1 MLLMPLWMTKRR
13 PDRVRVVAVGVA
25 LVLGSGALGVG
36 SVAARSRATSSNSD
50 RQSELLD
57 AIGEASSA
65 EVQALRELTG
75 ARERVVLAEAELARL
90 DAELVIA
97 ERQVVDAEAAADDAA
112 ARYYELYYRV
122 EDGKAVV
129 RSARD
134 DARATALELY
144 MSGGKSSL
152 VSLDTLFSS
161 DHRDLAVRDTYLGVV
176 SDARTDRLESAY
188 ETLGALETL
197 TERAEALRE
206 AADEAVELAEARRA
220 QVATLREHQADL
232 RSDLA
237 RAEADEARVLE
248 QIRAAKDFYETEL
261 ARLVAES
268 GSIAD
273 MLRVRQQGQPR
284 SPLVIARPVP
294 GPVVSPFG
302 PRIHPILGYERMHLG
317 VDMDGQSGDPIHA
330 AADGVVVWAD
340 SRGGYGNCVIIEHGN
355 QFATLY
361 AHQSSFAVSIGDTVA
376 MGQTIGFV
384 GSTGL
389 STGPHLHFEVRD
401 LGLPVDPAPYL

>member
-1 MLLMPLWMTKRR
+1 MFLMPLWMTKRR

-25 LVLGSGALGVG
+25 LVLGSGAFGIG

-65 EVQALRELTG
+65 EVQALRELSG

-134 DARATALELY
+134 DARSTAINLY
-144 MSGGKSSL
+144 MSGGNSAIA
-152 VSLDTLFSS
+152 SLDTMLSS
-161 DHRDLAVRDTYLGVV
+161 DQRDMARTTYLRVV
-176 SDARTDRLESAY
+176 SEVRTDRLESAY

-197 TERAEALRE
+197 TERAETLRE
-206 AADEAVELAEARRA
+206 AADQAVELAEARRA
-220 QVATLREHQADL
+220 QVATLREQQADL

-248 QIRAAKDFYETEL
+248 QIRAAKDFYEAEL

-294 GPVVSPFG
+294 GPVVSGFG

-340 SRGGYGNCVIIEHGN
+340 ARGGYGNCVIIEHGN

-401 LGLPVDPAPYL
+401 LGIPVDPAAYL

>member
-1 MLLMPLWMTKRR
+1 MLLMPLPMMKRR
-13 PDRVRVVAVGVA
+13 LGALAIALTLGAV
-25 LVLGSGALGVG
+25 SLGVG
-36 SVAARSRATSSNSD
+36 SVAARTPAASSNSD

-57 AIGEASSA
+57 AIGEASAA

-97 ERQVVDAEAAADDAA
+97 ERQVTDAEAASDDAA
-112 ARYYELYYRV
+112 SRYYDLYYRV

-134 DARATALELY
+134 EARSTALELY
-144 MSGGKSSL
+144 MGGGNSAL
-152 VSLDTLFSS
+152 VSLDTLLSS
-161 DHRDLAVRDTYLGVV
+161 DRRELAVRNAYLGAV
-176 SDARTDRLESAY
+176 SDARSEQLESAN
-188 ETLGALETL
+188 ETLDALETM
-197 TERAEALRE
+197 TARAEELRE
-206 AADEAVELAEARRA
+206 LADEAVKLAEERRA
-220 QVATLREHQADL
+220 QVAALREEQADL

-237 RAEADEARVLE
+237 RAESDEARVLD
-248 QIRAAKDFYETEL
+248 QIRTAKDFYEAEL

-273 MLRVRQQGQPR
+273 MLRVRQQGQTR

-294 GPVVSPFG
+294 GPVVSGFG

-317 VDMDGQSGDPIHA
+317 VDMDGRLGDPIRA

-340 SRGGYGNCVIIEHGN
+340 ARGGYGNCVIIEHGN

-401 LGLPVDPAPYL
+401 LGVPVDPAPYL